1 MRPRLRAGCP
11 LLGRCCVPGHRDER
25 QAERRHDDNCE
36 QQTGHHVTPQMAAR
50 PKSYIRKQ
58 ATAKFKRHWKM
69 AGLSGV
75 GRRLQAT
82 RTDDGEQTLRWACAS
97 ILVRSDLILA
107 EMSHCIGFR
116 LKAVAR
122 NAHAALRCNITISQN
137 RGNASAREPRTYH
150 GRGFSLLGARASPA
164 PSWSF
169 SSMARR

>member
-1 MRPRLRAGCP
+1 
-11 LLGRCCVPGHRDER
+11 
-25 QAERRHDDNCE
+25 
-36 QQTGHHVTPQMAAR
+36 MAAR

-58 ATAKFKRHWKM
+58 AAAKFKRRWKWPVFRVSAAAYTRRGPIM
-69 AGLSGV
+69 ASK
-75 GRRLQAT
+75 RL
-82 RTDDGEQTLRWACAS
+82 WACAS

-107 EMSHCIGFR
+107 EMSHRIGFR

-150 GRGFSLLGARASPA
+150 GRGFSLLHARVSPA